1 MKEKYLHYLWNSNS
15 ILFQNQKLVHGE
27 SFRIINKG
35 TYNLGSGP
43 DFLDASVEIDDII
56 WHGAIEFH
64 IKSSDWYL
72 HNHQNDAAYDDTILH
87 IVLENDKDVIQN
99 NRLIPTL
106 EIHELIE
113 DSHFRKFNEVEVVKN
128 PIVCSSNI
136 KDVEPIYLELL
147 KSYLLISR
155 LKRKVEIY
163 QSNFFKD
170 QVLYS
175 LLAKSFGKKVNDE
188 QMVSLTNYLPYK
200 LLQKENFEHIELLV
214 KGVSGLFKQSN
225 NHFDYFKQKYDLYEM
240 EPYLWK
246 KKGLRPPS
254 FPENQLER
262 FILLIKSRFIENFSC
277 DHSVEEIINQIDN
290 TCELVNYSKG
300 VNTIMMNAIVPFIW
314 WYGEKLHNEHFKEK
328 ALELLEQIPSEK
340 NEIINKWRN
349 TDIEIK
355 KAYDSQ
361 ALLEIYNEFCS
372 KKQCLNFIIGKQ
384 LLNR

>member
-15 ILFQNQKLVHGE
+15 ILFQSEKLVQGE

-35 TYNLGSGP
+35 TYNLGDGP
-43 DFLDASVEIDDII
+43 DFLNASVEIDDII

-72 HNHQNDAAYDDTILH
+72 HNHHNDIAYDETILH
-87 IVLENDKDVIQN
+87 IVLEYDKEVIQN
-99 NRLIPTL
+99 NRIIPTL

-113 DSHFRKFNEVEVVKN
+113 NSHFRKFNNVDVLKN
-128 PIVCSSNI
+128 PIVCSPNI
-136 KDVEPIYLELL
+136 KEVEPIYLELL
-147 KSYLLISR
+147 KSNVIISR

-163 QSNFFKD
+163 KSNFFKD

-188 QMVSLTNYLPYK
+188 QMLSLTSYLPYK
-200 LLQKENFEHIELLV
+200 LLKKEDFEHTELLV
-214 KGVSGLFKQSN
+214 KGVSGLFKQSSTPFEYYN
-225 NHFDYFKQKYDLYEM
+225 QKYDLYQM

-246 KKGLRPPS
+246 KKGLRPSS
-254 FPENQLER
+254 FPKNQLER
-262 FILLIKSRFIENFSC
+262 FILLLKSRFIENFSC
-277 DHSVEEIINQIDN
+277 DNSVDGIIIQIKSV
-290 TCELVNYSKG
+290 CESINYSKG
-300 VNTIMMNAIVPFIW
+300 INSIMMNAIIPFIW
-314 WYGEKLHNEHFKEK
+314 WYGEKLHNELYKEK
-328 ALELLEQIPSEK
+328 TLGLLEQIPSEK

-349 TDIEIK
+349 TGIEIK

-372 KKQCLNFIIGKQ
+372 KKQCLNCIIGKQ